1 MFTLLSHHIIHYY
14 QKNKFMQK
22 QDIYIMGRV
31 YFYIKKGILLAFFLK
46 KKTEEEME
54 LCFTKKGGKKKE
66 EIISFRLSKNKNNDV
81 ATEKSLYKISWS
93 SALRVRRKFLVCEVV
108 ERLYVLLIIYNPKS
122 LTRLVLIKLLL
133 SPLQQASM
141 FVCFCLG
148 IWHFKGKLYLF
159 VKVVLFISI
168 LK

>member
-1 MFTLLSHHIIHYY
+1 
-14 QKNKFMQK
+14 MQK

-81 ATEKSLYKISWS
+81 ATEKSLYKIS
-93 SALRVRRKFLVCEVV
+93 
-108 ERLYVLLIIYNPKS
+108 
-122 LTRLVLIKLLL
+122 
-133 SPLQQASM
+133 
-141 FVCFCLG
+141 
-148 IWHFKGKLYLF
+148 
-159 VKVVLFISI
+159 
-168 LK
+168 